1 MLTIS
6 LGVVIHVLRVIFGDD
21 FAMQY
26 VVTPTTDKVLL
37 VPMAYAGITGIVL
50 LAPRAV
56 REQAPPA
63 RSPARGLHPGSVPLH
78 IYCSYIIWDTT
89 LMTWFPMWFSWFLLI
104 VVYPAFLTLFAKLQ
118 YRN

>member
-37 VPMAYAGITGIVL
+37 VPMAYAAITGIVL
-50 LAPRAV
+50 WHAIACGSRTSAPGVLHVVRRVHRRQRAASHLLQLHHLGHHSDDVVSDVVQLVSLDRGVPGVPDAV
-56 REQAPPA
+56 RQAA
-63 RSPARGLHPGSVPLH
+63 
-78 IYCSYIIWDTT
+78 I
-89 LMTWFPMWFSWFLLI
+89 
-104 VVYPAFLTLFAKLQ
+104 
-118 YRN
+118 

>member
-50 LAPRAV
+50 LA
-56 REQAPPA
+56 
-63 RSPARGLHPGSVPLH
+63 
-78 IYCSYIIWDTT
+78 
-89 LMTWFPMWFSWFLLI
+89 
-104 VVYPAFLTLFAKLQ
+104 
-118 YRN
+118 RNRV